1 MQHQM
6 SQQNLLRNEKKLYK
20 KYLRERHWVE
30 KNYPCYKGSIISFE
44 EYLVRNY
51 HKRRYII

>member
-1 MQHQM
+1 MQPQTLR
-6 SQQNLLRNEKKLYK
+6 QNLPSEKELYK

-51 HKRRYII
+51 NKRRYII